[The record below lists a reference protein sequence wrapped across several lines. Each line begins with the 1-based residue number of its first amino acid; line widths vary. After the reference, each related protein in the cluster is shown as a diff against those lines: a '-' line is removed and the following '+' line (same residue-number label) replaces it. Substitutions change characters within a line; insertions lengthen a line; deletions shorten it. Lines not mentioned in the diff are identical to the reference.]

1 MLDPMIIVGAVIVIG
16 VLALLILFFGGLIGL
31 GTKQSRMTAEV
42 PDPAWD
48 EDAHRVLVLLTTDCV
63 DERVCREITD
73 RRESVDIRVAVPLQP
88 SRLDYYVVGTD
99 EDALPVAERRLETA
113 LGHLHARGVNAT
125 GALGEISAG
134 PVEMIQDEAAAFRPH
149 EVVLVIDPEERQTW
163 MEHTL
168 VKDAASRYDIPLTV
182 LHAHSV
188 SA

>member
-1 MLDPMIIVGAVIVIG
+1 MDPMIIVGAVIVIG

-42 PDPAWD
+42 PDPSWD
-48 EDAHRVLVLLTTDCV
+48 EDAHRVLILLTTDCV

-73 RRESVDIRVAVPLQP
+73 RNEPVEIRVAVPLQP

-99 EDALPVAERRLETA
+99 EEALPVAEKRLATA
-113 LGHLHARGVNAT
+113 LGHLREHGITAT
-125 GALGEISAG
+125 GALGEISVG
-134 PVEMIQDEAAAFRPH
+134 PVEMIQDEAATFRPH
-149 EVVLVIDPEERQTW
+149 EVVLVIDPEERQSW

-182 LHAHSV
+182 MHAH
-188 SA
+188 ALTT